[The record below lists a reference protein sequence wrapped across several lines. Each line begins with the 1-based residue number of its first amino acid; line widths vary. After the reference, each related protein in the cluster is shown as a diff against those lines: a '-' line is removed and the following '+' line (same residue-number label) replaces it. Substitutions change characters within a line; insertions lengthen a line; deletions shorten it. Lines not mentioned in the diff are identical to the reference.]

1 MQHQPSF
8 GRLVSEWLL
17 ASGNEVA
24 IHILGTIGAALV
36 LLIVWRS
43 SQLRTPGVQ
52 QVVRCEH
59 ATSTTISHHTVEPGA
74 DRTSTPA
81 GDPPSMVPGACAE
94 NVPITRSRPG
104 SSCTRNYPDAIL
116 RNVSWAEPIVS
127 APEETAITSAPS
139 PIPSR
144 PVTPGSVFDTN
155 FWNAMPTATL
165 DPSTEAMSAEEAA
178 ACEELLRLAVASKA
192 MSEEEAVACAES
204 LRTPAFYLHC
214 GREQSPPSLRSR
226 SIRSASVRGS
236 ACAE

>member
-1 MQHQPSF
+1 MP
-8 GRLVSEWLL
+8 
-17 ASGNEVA
+17 ASDDEIA
-24 IHILGTIGAALV
+24 KHILGTIGAALV

-43 SQLRTPGVQ
+43 SQLRTHALQ

-127 APEETAITSAPS
+127 ASEETAITSAP
-139 PIPSR
+139 
-144 PVTPGSVFDTN
+144 
-155 FWNAMPTATL
+155 
-165 DPSTEAMSAEEAA
+165 
-178 ACEELLRLAVASKA
+178 
-192 MSEEEAVACAES
+192 
-204 LRTPAFYLHC
+204 
-214 GREQSPPSLRSR
+214 
-226 SIRSASVRGS
+226 
-236 ACAE
+236 

>member
-1 MQHQPSF
+1 MM
-8 GRLVSEWLL
+8 L
-17 ASGNEVA
+17 ASGDEIA
-24 IHILGTIGAALV
+24 KHILGTIGAALV

-43 SQLRTPGVQ
+43 SQLRTHGVQ

-59 ATSTTISHHTVEPGA
+59 ATSTTISHRTVEPGA
-74 DRTSTPA
+74 DRSSTPA

-94 NVPITRSRPG
+94 NVP
-104 SSCTRNYPDAIL
+104 
-116 RNVSWAEPIVS
+116 SWAEPIVS

-155 FWNAMPTATL
+155 FWNAVPTATL

-178 ACEELLRLAVASKA
+178 ACDELLRLAVASEA
-192 MSEEEAVACAES
+192 MSEEEAVACTES
-204 LRTPAFYLHC
+204 LRTPAFDLPVHC
-214 GREQSPPSLRSR
+214 GREQAPPSLRSR
-226 SIRSASVRGS
+226 SIRSASVRGC

>member
-1 MQHQPSF
+1 MM
-8 GRLVSEWLL
+8 L
-17 ASGNEVA
+17 ASGDEVA
-24 IHILGTIGAALV
+24 KHILGTIGAALV

-104 SSCTRNYPDAIL
+104 SCTRNSPDAIL
-116 RNVSWAEPIVS
+116 RSVSWAEPIVS

-155 FWNAMPTATL
+155 FWNAVPTATI

-178 ACEELLRLAVASKA
+178 ACDELLRLAVASEA
-192 MSEEEAVACAES
+192 MSEEEAEACAES